1 MPIDPSI
8 PLQFKPTTELQF
20 RNPLAEYAQVQNIL
34 ASQAQLKGA
43 EYQQQKLQRDEDNLS
58 KFYATV
64 AEKGGPTDPTQVE
77 QQLIQSKVP
86 HFMEL
91 GIKAR
96 TTRLQLEAERK
107 QISDIMGGGAPTGM
121 PTGMPT
127 TAPTAT
133 LAAEPTVSTAP
144 TTKFPTGMSLQDYTA
159 SLATPSPYYQGANQL
174 AANVTPTTAAAPVA
188 NAPVANALASAPAAA
203 PVANALAAPVA
214 GAPDISELRRR
225 RDLLLQEGSPR
236 ALKLVESIDKDI
248 ALLSKI
254 TTGAPGAAVLD
265 AAGNVIRTIPANKA
279 ESEFE
284 RELTAA
290 GLTEAQKAQARLAR
304 IRKQITHPA
313 GASVVMPPQEKAEQ
327 VEFGKFLVD
336 QYKAID
342 TNANLAAKSIPALD
356 VNLSLLNK
364 GFDTGFGK
372 STQAVGAKVLAAL
385 GVPEAEN
392 FATNSQVFLAS
403 ANNAV
408 LQRQLEQKGPQTEAD
423 AQRITQTG
431 AQLGNTK
438 AANQFILTVAKA
450 QLQRDIDRKNFYS
463 DWRKERKTFDGA
475 DNAWYAG
482 EGGKSLFSR
491 PDLKKY
497 VDMGGGATAPTSPVR
512 SQADAILKRGG

>member
-1 MPIDPSI
+1 MPIDPNI

-96 TTRLQLEAERK
+96 TTRLQLEAQR
-107 QISDIMGGGAPTGM
+107 QRISNIMGNQM
-121 PTGMPT
+121 PTGAP
-127 TAPTAT
+127 AANESLALPTA
-133 LAAEPTVSTAP
+133 STAP

-159 SLATPSPYYQGANQL
+159 GLATPSPYYQGANQL
-174 AANVTPTTAAAPVA
+174 AANVTPTTTAAPVA
-188 NAPVANALASAPAAA
+188 NAPVANALTPTVAPTPA
-203 PVANALAAPVA
+203 PVVNALAAPVA
-214 GAPDISELRRR
+214 GAPNISELRRR
-225 RDLLLQEGSPR
+225 RDLLLQDGSPQ
-236 ALKLVESIDKDI
+236 AFEIVKSIDKDI
-248 ALLSKI
+248 ALLSKVN
-254 TTGAPGAAVLD
+254 TAAPGSVMYD
-265 AAGNVIRTIPANKA
+265 SAGNIIRTVPAAPTPTTLSKLIK
-279 ESEFE
+279 E
-284 RELTAA
+284 RDALPPNDPLRSLYNATIA
-290 GLTEAQKAQARLAR
+290 KQA
-304 IRKQITHPA
+304 THAP

-463 DWRKERKTFDGA
+463 DWRKEHKTFDGA

>member
-8 PLQFKPTTELQF
+8 ALQYKPMELPDPLERATKQ
-20 RNPLAEYAQVQNIL
+20 QNL
-34 ASQAQLKGA
+34 LTSQAQLKES
-43 EYQQQKLQRDEDNLS
+43 EYKLQKLQSDEARLNQ
-58 KFYATV
+58 FYQSV
-64 AEKGGPTDPTQVE
+64 AANGGPKNGLEIEDAMFKSGIPAAVDKAL
-77 QQLIQSKVP
+77 QLRS
-86 HFMEL
+86 
-91 GIKAR
+91 
-96 TTRLQLEAERK
+96 TRLQIESER
-107 QISDIMGGGAPTGM
+107 QRISNIMGNQM
-121 PTGMPT
+121 PTGAP
-127 TAPTAT
+127 AANESLALPTA
-133 LAAEPTVSTAP
+133 STAP

-159 SLATPSPYYQGANQL
+159 GLATPSPYYQGANQL
-174 AANVTPTTAAAPVA
+174 AANVTPTTTTAPVA
-188 NAPVANALASAPAAA
+188 NAPVANALTPTVAPTPA
-203 PVANALAAPVA
+203 PVVNALAAPVA
-214 GAPDISELRRR
+214 GAPNISELRRK
-225 RDLLLQEGSPR
+225 RDLLLQDGSPQ
-236 ALKLVESIDKDI
+236 ALELAKSIDKDI

>member
-1 MPIDPSI
+1 MPIDSSI
-8 PLQFKPTTELQF
+8 ALQYKPMELPDPLERATKQ
-20 RNPLAEYAQVQNIL
+20 QNL
-34 ASQAQLKGA
+34 LTSQAQLKES
-43 EYQQQKLQRDEDNLS
+43 EYKLQKLQNTEAKLS
-58 KFYATV
+58 QFYKGVV
-64 AEKGGPTDPTQVE
+64 ANGGPNDKLAIENAMLGSDVPEVQAVGL
-77 QQLIQSKVP
+77 QLK
-86 HFMEL
+86 
-91 GIKAR
+91 
-96 TTRLQLEAERK
+96 TTRLQAEDQRK
-107 QISDIMGGGAPTGM
+107 QIEAIMRPPTAATAM
-121 PTGMPT
+121 PTGAP
-127 TAPTAT
+127 AANESLALPTAF
-133 LAAEPTVSTAP
+133 TAP

-159 SLATPSPYYQGANQL
+159 GLATPSPYYQGANQL
-174 AANVTPTTAAAPVA
+174 AANVAPTTAVAPA
-188 NAPVANALASAPAAA
+188 PAPVANALAPAPAA

-214 GAPDISELRRR
+214 GAPNISELRRK
-225 RDLLLQEGSPR
+225 RDLLLQLGTPQ

-254 TTGAPGAAVLD
+254 TTGAPGAAVLN
-265 AAGNVIRTIPANKA
+265 AAGDVIRTLPAASTPTTLSKLIK
-279 ESEFE
+279 E
-284 RELTAA
+284 RDALPPNDPLRPLYNATIA
-290 GLTEAQKAQARLAR
+290 KQA
-304 IRKQITHPA
+304 THAP

-327 VEFGKFLVD
+327 VKYGEYLVD
-336 QYKAID
+336 QYKTVD

-450 QLQRDIDRKNFYS
+450 QLQRDIDKKNFYS
-463 DWRKERKTFDGA
+463 DWRKEHKTFDGA

>member
-8 PLQFKPTTELQF
+8 ALQYKPMELPDPLERATKQ
-20 RNPLAEYAQVQNIL
+20 QNL
-34 ASQAQLKGA
+34 LTSQAQLKES
-43 EYQQQKLQRDEDNLS
+43 EYKLQKLQSDEARLNQ
-58 KFYATV
+58 FYQSV
-64 AEKGGPTDPTQVE
+64 AANGGPKNGLEIEDAMFKSGIPAAVDKAL
-77 QQLIQSKVP
+77 QLRS
-86 HFMEL
+86 
-91 GIKAR
+91 
-96 TTRLQLEAERK
+96 TRLQIESER
-107 QISDIMGGGAPTGM
+107 QRISNIMGNQM
-121 PTGMPT
+121 PTGAP
-127 TAPTAT
+127 AANESLALPTA
-133 LAAEPTVSTAP
+133 STAP

-159 SLATPSPYYQGANQL
+159 GLATPSPYYQGANQL

-188 NAPVANALASAPAAA
+188 NAPVANALAPAPAA
-203 PVANALAAPVA
+203 PVANALAAPNV
-214 GAPDISELRRR
+214 DELRRKR
-225 RDLLLQEGSPR
+225 NLLLQRGTPQAFEIV
-236 ALKLVESIDKDI
+236 KSIDKDI
-248 ALLSKI
+248 ALLSKVN
-254 TTGAPGAAVLD
+254 TAAPGSVMYD
-265 AAGNVIRTIPANKA
+265 SAGNIIRTVPAASTPTTLSKLIK
-279 ESEFE
+279 E
-284 RELTAA
+284 RDALPPNDPLRPLYNATIA
-290 GLTEAQKAQARLAR
+290 KQA
-304 IRKQITHPA
+304 THAP

>member
-8 PLQFKPTTELQF
+8 ALQYKPMELPDPLERATKQ
-20 RNPLAEYAQVQNIL
+20 QNL
-34 ASQAQLKGA
+34 LTSQAQLKES
-43 EYQQQKLQRDEDNLS
+43 EYKLQKLQSDEARLNQ
-58 KFYATV
+58 FYQSV
-64 AEKGGPTDPTQVE
+64 AANGGPKNGLEIEDAMFKSGIPAAVDKAL
-77 QQLIQSKVP
+77 QLRS
-86 HFMEL
+86 
-91 GIKAR
+91 
-96 TTRLQLEAERK
+96 TRLQIESER
-107 QISDIMGGGAPTGM
+107 QRISNIMGNQM
-121 PTGMPT
+121 PTGAP
-127 TAPTAT
+127 AANESLALPTA
-133 LAAEPTVSTAP
+133 STAP

-159 SLATPSPYYQGANQL
+159 GLATPSPYYQGANQL
-174 AANVTPTTAAAPVA
+174 AANVAPTTAAAPA
-188 NAPVANALASAPAAA
+188 PAPVANALTPTVAPTPA
-203 PVANALAAPVA
+203 PVVNALAAPVA
-214 GAPDISELRRR
+214 GAPNISELRRR
-225 RDLLLQEGSPR
+225 RDLLLQDGSPQ
-236 ALKLVESIDKDI
+236 ALELAKSIDKDI

>member
-8 PLQFKPTTELQF
+8 ALQYKPMELPDPLERATKQ
-20 RNPLAEYAQVQNIL
+20 QNL
-34 ASQAQLKGA
+34 LTSQAQLKES
-43 EYQQQKLQRDEDNLS
+43 EYKLQKLQSDEARLNQ
-58 KFYATV
+58 FYQSV
-64 AEKGGPTDPTQVE
+64 AANGGPKDGPE
-77 QQLIQSKVP
+77 IEAAMFNS
-86 HFMEL
+86 
-91 GIKAR
+91 GIPAAVDKA
-96 TTRLQLEAERK
+96 LQLRSTRFQIEAQRK
-107 QISDIMGGGAPTGM
+107 QIENIMGGGAPTNA
-121 PTGMPT
+121 PTGAP
-127 TAPTAT
+127 AANESLALPTA
-133 LAAEPTVSTAP
+133 STAP

-159 SLATPSPYYQGANQL
+159 GLATPSPYYQGANQL
-174 AANVTPTTAAAPVA
+174 AANVAPTTAAAPTA
-188 NAPVANALASAPAAA
+188 NAPVANALAPAPAAA
-203 PVANALAAPVA
+203 PVVNALAAPNI
-214 GAPDISELRRR
+214 DELRRR
-225 RDLLLQEGSPR
+225 RNLLLQQGSPQ
-236 ALKLVESIDKDI
+236 ALELAKSIDKDI

-254 TTGAPGAAVLD
+254 ITGAPGAAVLD
-265 AAGNVIRTIPANKA
+265 AAGNVIRTIPANKT